1 MKDDSDFPLD
11 FKAGM
16 YIALIECMNI
26 PFVLFS
32 MALFGIS
39 SIASESL
46 TLREKLENRK
56 ISEITVKDRV
66 ESMSQSARTELVL
79 NSEKEV
85 IEKRDARMGYLEG
98 MREDKNLKN
107 REEMFRPNTIP
118 RYNREEEPVEP

>member
-1 MKDDSDFPLD
+1 VKYDSDFQLGS
-11 FKAGM
+11 KVGI
-16 YIALIECMNI
+16 YIAFVERMNI

-32 MALFGIS
+32 IALFGIS

-66 ESMSQSARTELVL
+66 ESMSQSARAELIVS
-79 NSEKEV
+79 SEKDM
-85 IEKRDARMGYLEG
+85 IERRDARMGYLEG
-98 MREDKNLKN
+98 MRDDKNLKN

-118 RYNREEEPVEP
+118 RYNMDGAPVEP